1 MHDPIKMQGE
11 IEGGVYELKK
21 REKEQKIRIQQAAFE
36 GNRPK
41 PRMGERLRAIKRWD
55 ARPVEASISKKR
67 RLASL
72 STP

>member
-1 MHDPIKMQGE
+1 M
-11 IEGGVYELKK
+11 
-21 REKEQKIRIQQAAFE
+21 R
-36 GNRPK
+36 
-41 PRMGERLRAIKRWD
+41 ERLRAVERWD